1 MQQLIGRL
9 PREAQLCGWECGGN
23 NYGGERCSPFTGWV
37 RGPPPGKKFIWGSW
51 MFYFS
56 ECLATREKNFSHED
70 DTFITQICFILYH
83 NVCFHCFH
91 WTQLLRNEWHKKG
104 IRHFKTIGEFCWLSE
119 LPENLALLLKILWK
133 YIYLQAVS
141 LMGGHHASFS
151 DTGCMSLLQW

>member
-9 PREAQLCGWECGGN
+9 LREAQLCGWECGGN

-51 MFYFS
+51 MVYFS
-56 ECLATREKNFSHED
+56 ESLATREKNFSHED
-70 DTFITQICFILYH
+70 NTFITQICFILYH